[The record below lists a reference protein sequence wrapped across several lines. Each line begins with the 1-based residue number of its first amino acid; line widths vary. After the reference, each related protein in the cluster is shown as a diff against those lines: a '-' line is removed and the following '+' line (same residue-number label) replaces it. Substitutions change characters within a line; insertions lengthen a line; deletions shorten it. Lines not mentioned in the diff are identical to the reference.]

1 MEDKMAMEGTLAR
14 CNEDREGTLNDL
26 ECANA
31 RRAASAIA
39 LVIERDRRETL
50 ERESERKLAELRAEL
65 ERRERAEREALA
77 AAEAA
82 RQAAYE
88 AQWRDGGATPTDV
101 ISELAAAVVDTPS
114 APIAVNGGDAAPI
127 GGAPPNVDLQAVEG
141 VPPIGGEPVSAAEPT
156 PQIPRPFREPDSDVD
171 AE

>member
-26 ECANA
+26 ECANV

-65 ERRERAEREALA
+65 ERREHAEREALA

-88 AQWRDGGATPTDV
+88 AQWRNGDATPTDV
-101 ISELAAAVVDTPS
+101 LSATNVIDAAS
-114 APIAVNGGDAAPI
+114 APDASGPVD
-127 GGAPPNVDLQAVEG
+127 APPIED
-141 VPPIGGEPVSAAEPT
+141 EPASAA
-156 PQIPRPFREPDSDVD
+156 QIPRVFRELDSNVN